1 VLADGEGRRRID
13 FPQLCDLRF
22 ALLQIIFTRFKLTYI
37 INCVLAA
44 ALATI
49 VAPQTGSNLLNS
61 DKECMR
67 HAAECVRLAGLTDDL
82 NVRDQLVELA
92 QNWIAA
98 AQRERPRSGDE
109 RVVPLRNPRD
119 DDARPLHD
127 DSDDAKVV
135 QMRDDESKS

>member
-1 VLADGEGRRRID
+1 
-13 FPQLCDLRF
+13 
-22 ALLQIIFTRFKLTYI
+22 
-37 INCVLAA
+37 LAA

-49 VAPQTGSNLLNS
+49 IAPQTGSNPLNS

-92 QNWIAA
+92 QDWIAA

-127 DSDDAKVV
+127 DSDDANVV
-135 QMRDDESKS
+135 HLRDDESKS